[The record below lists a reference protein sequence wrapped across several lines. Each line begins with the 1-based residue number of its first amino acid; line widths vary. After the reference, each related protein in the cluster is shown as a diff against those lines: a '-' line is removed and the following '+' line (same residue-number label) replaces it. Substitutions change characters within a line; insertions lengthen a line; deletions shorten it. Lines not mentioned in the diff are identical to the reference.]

1 MGETKLKIR
10 FYTIADFK
18 EEEIWLREEHKKGW
32 KLTKMVPP
40 YFYHFEKCPP
50 EDVIYRLDF
59 RNNKENE
66 DYMQMVQD
74 YGWEY
79 LGHCV
84 GWLYF
89 RKSTSSITNEN
100 DGEIFSDNTSRAN
113 MISHIMKTRMLP
125 LLIIFLSCVIPNAL
139 KMFDSA
145 VSAVFTVFWSLMLVL
160 YIYLLVH
167 CSLKLRALKKD
178 LE

>member
-79 LGHCV
+79 SATVWGGCISETCP
-84 GWLYF
+84 LYN
-89 RKSTSSITNEN
+89 K
-100 DGEIFSDNTSRAN
+100 
-113 MISHIMKTRMLP
+113 
-125 LLIIFLSCVIPNAL
+125 
-139 KMFDSA
+139 
-145 VSAVFTVFWSLMLVL
+145 
-160 YIYLLVH
+160 
-167 CSLKLRALKKD
+167 
-178 LE
+178 